1 MPNADFVTKLA
12 EIITEIQPSS
22 SSSNFRQH
30 SEGCPVP
37 WVTIFNCIHGRGACK
52 NLEGKRALFTPPMK
66 DSGNRYMLVD
76 VNPFIG
82 KKVKARKSFG
92 LCLKSR

>member
-1 MPNADFVTKLA
+1 
-12 EIITEIQPSS
+12 
-22 SSSNFRQH
+22 
-30 SEGCPVP
+30 
-37 WVTIFNCIHGRGACK
+37 
-52 NLEGKRALFTPPMK
+52 MK

-92 LCLKSR
+92 LCSKSH